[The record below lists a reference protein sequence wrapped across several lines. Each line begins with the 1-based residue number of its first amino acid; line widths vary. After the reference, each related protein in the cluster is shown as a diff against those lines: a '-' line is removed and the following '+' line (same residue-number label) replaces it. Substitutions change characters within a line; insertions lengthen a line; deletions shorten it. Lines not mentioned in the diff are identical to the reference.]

1 MHVKG
6 QQTEFNFSENSN
18 KPSGGKEFKC
28 EVGGD
33 GYYPSPYSCEEYY
46 MCNDGHAHHFKCAAG
61 LLFNSQFNY
70 CGWPKD
76 VVCDLDAARQK
87 AKEALIK
94 KPGPQAQPQ
103 AQPQTPQQQNP
114 PPVYKTP
121 STNTQNAF
129 QFTPK
134 RTQQQPVQQPQQQQ
148 QIQRQQPMAPPQ
160 QQQQQQQPQINARP
174 PQPSNQPNNMMD
186 SAASNDPW
194 NWSPFQQQQQ
204 NPVGL
209 PFYWSCKYLND
220 KNEMKN
226 SYFCK
231 LSKHLLFI
239 SFFSVFNT
247 DLSQEFCTG
256 KANGLYPD
264 PDNCQGFIDCVREIS
279 FKGLCSPGMAFDTT
293 RHMCDYI
300 QNVPGCQGASHA

>member
-1 MHVKG
+1 MQVKG
-6 QQTEFNFSENSN
+6 QQTEFHFSENSN

-94 KPGPQAQPQ
+94 KPAPQAQPQ
-103 AQPQTPQQQNP
+103 AQPQRPQQQNP

-148 QIQRQQPMAPPQ
+148 QIQRQQPVAPPQ
-160 QQQQQQQPQINARP
+160 QQQIQRQQPQINARP
-174 PQPSNQPNNMMD
+174 PQPSNKPNNMMD

-220 KNEMKN
+220 KNQMKN

-231 LSKHLLFI
+231 
-239 SFFSVFNT
+239 
-247 DLSQEFCTG
+247 
-256 KANGLYPD
+256 
-264 PDNCQGFIDCVREIS
+264 
-279 FKGLCSPGMAFDTT
+279 
-293 RHMCDYI
+293 
-300 QNVPGCQGASHA
+300 